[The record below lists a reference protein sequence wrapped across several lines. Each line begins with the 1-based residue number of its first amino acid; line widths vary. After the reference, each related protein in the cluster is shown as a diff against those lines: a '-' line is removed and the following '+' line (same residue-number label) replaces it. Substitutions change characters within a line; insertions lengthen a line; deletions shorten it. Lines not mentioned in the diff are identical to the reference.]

1 MAKHSLTDIYVPVR
15 WHLLLDWVCPYLG
28 KRICSLQSHA
38 WFLNRIMSYKL
49 AKSIV
54 YIEYISFL
62 TKVVQSYHLFPINS
76 YISYLHFSVS
86 SSCFQY
92 SQLIPFFSCH
102 SLFHVVVESDDI
114 STQIIRHLTSEKG
127 GRVTFIPLNRVKVS
141 DTNYP
146 QSPDVVPLLKK
157 LKYRAEYSHAFKQVL
172 FSRD

>member
-92 SQLIPFFSCH
+92 SQHIPFFFLPQFIPCS
-102 SLFHVVVESDDI
+102 SWVRRYFHTDNKTLDLREGWPCDIYTLEPCESVGHKL
-114 STQIIRHLTSEKG
+114 SPKPWCCTSFEETQVQ
-127 GRVTFIPLNRVKVS
+127 GRVFPCL
-141 DTNYP
+141 
-146 QSPDVVPLLKK
+146 
-157 LKYRAEYSHAFKQVL
+157 
-172 FSRD
+172 